1 MESVSLG
8 IRGMTCASCTARVER
23 ALTKV
28 AGVSAATVNLAT
40 EPAHVRFHAQQ
51 TGVPALLEAVARA
64 GYDPVTERTSLAV
77 SGMTCAS
84 CTARVERSLK
94 RLDGVVDASVNLATE
109 RASVTYLPGLLTPA
123 DLSAAVT
130 AAGYEAR
137 EAAASGERVDRERQ
151 AREAEVR
158 ALRRDVVLAGAL
170 TLPLVVFVMLPMLV
184 PALEARLL
192 ALVPAQAI
200 NLAGQ
205 LSIKELG
212 ALSAAAEL
220 FVGVDSMPMHLAA
233 AMGTPTAAL
242 FGPSGETEWGPW
254 NTPSR
259 VVSTT
264 HTCRPCGQ
272 DGCGGG
278 GVSEC
283 LTLLPVDA
291 VFNAAT
297 ELLEK

>member
-28 AGVSAATVNLAT
+28 AGVSEATVNLAT
-40 EPAHVRFHAQQ
+40 ERASVRFDAQQ

-170 TLPLVVFVMLPMLV
+170 TLPLV
-184 PALEARLL
+184 
-192 ALVPAQAI
+192 
-200 NLAGQ
+200 
-205 LSIKELG
+205 
-212 ALSAAAEL
+212 
-220 FVGVDSMPMHLAA
+220 
-233 AMGTPTAAL
+233 
-242 FGPSGETEWGPW
+242 
-254 NTPSR
+254 
-259 VVSTT
+259 
-264 HTCRPCGQ
+264 
-272 DGCGGG
+272 
-278 GVSEC
+278 
-283 LTLLPVDA
+283 
-291 VFNAAT
+291 
-297 ELLEK
+297 